1 MKRDFLPFFSR
12 AIGIFFIFA
21 LILFLSFIAAAQIMK
36 SAWAQK
42 IFSAT
47 PAQTVLT
54 GPELAQLQFSDGQQ
68 MSSDNFNLSVAADS
82 DLPAAMLLPIKTLT
96 DFASTS
102 ATLAIIKT
110 NRGDLEVQLFPS
122 AAPLTV
128 TNFAALAEAG
138 FYNRLRF
145 HRVEPGFVVQ
155 VGDPA
160 SRDATTPAQLS
171 QLGTGYPGYRI
182 LDEISPALSHNQK
195 GILSM
200 ANINLTGAY
209 PHSGGSQFFITLN
222 PATYLDGRYS
232 IFGQVVSGLE
242 VLDQLTLGDQIIKIS
257 LK

>member
-1 MKRDFLPFFSR
+1 MKRDSLPFLSR

-21 LILFLSFIAAAQIMK
+21 LFLFLSFIAAAQIIK
-36 SAWAQK
+36 SPWAQK
-42 IFSAT
+42 ILSPT
-47 PAQTVLT
+47 TTQVPLS

-82 DLPAAMLLPIKTLT
+82 NLPAAMLLPVKTLA
-96 DFASTS
+96 DFASVS
-102 ATLAIIKT
+102 ATLATIKT
-110 NRGDLEVQLFPS
+110 TRGDLEIQLFS
-122 AAPLTV
+122 TAAPLTV
-128 TNFAALAEAG
+128 ANFVSLTKAG
-138 FYNRLRF
+138 FYNHLRF

-160 SRDATTPAQLS
+160 SREATTAAQLS

-182 LDEISPALSHNQK
+182 MDEISPALSHNQK

-200 ANINLTGAY
+200 ANINLTGDY
-209 PHSGGSQFFITLN
+209 PNSGGSQFFITLN

-232 IFGQVVSGLE
+232 IFGQVVKGLE
-242 VLDQLTLGDQIIKIS
+242 VLDQLTVGDQIIKVS